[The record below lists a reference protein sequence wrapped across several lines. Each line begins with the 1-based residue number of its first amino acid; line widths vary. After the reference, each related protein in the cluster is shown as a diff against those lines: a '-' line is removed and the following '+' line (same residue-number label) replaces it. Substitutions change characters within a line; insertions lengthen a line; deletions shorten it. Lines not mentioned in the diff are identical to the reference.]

1 MEEEK
6 GGSSGSP
13 GGRRG
18 RSLQVP
24 RCTLEWEEMDGSPGA
39 LRLTR
44 GEAGEEG
51 NTGARREEREGG
63 TLGAPGRTIG
73 WE

>member
-1 MEEEK
+1 M
-6 GGSSGSP
+6 
-13 GGRRG
+13 
-18 RSLQVP
+18 QVP

-63 TLGAPGRTIG
+63 TLGAPGRTSS
-73 WE
+73 